1 MGIFIKGIIVCL
13 VLVISTFSAGSSG
26 EEDRLENRRWCDL
39 PLTSIDTPELQ
50 GLKNRALSQLDHFWL
65 SRLEQLGIEPAPEAD
80 PVTLLRRLH
89 YALTGLPPTPAEIDS
104 YLQDS
109 ATDRWEQR
117 VDQLLADPQFGVH
130 WARHWLDLVRWAET
144 DSYERDRLKPGAWR
158 YRDWVVN
165 AFNSDMPYDQFITQ
179 QLAGDELE
187 EESLDH
193 HVATGFLHLGIRDDE
208 PADPLQAVFDDL
220 DGMLDTTCRL
230 MLGISMGCAR
240 CHDHKGDP
248 IPARDYYRMLSFFE
262 GLKPYKS
269 GGGNGINTGNFVRKL
284 PVDLGTDDFDRS
296 LEEWR
301 RERTERLLEVRHLI
315 QEVRERWGEEP
326 LQIAR
331 AALWQG
337 QVLHLDFDQENDAIV
352 EDRETDRGDGHPG
365 KSLQLAENDRL
376 LIKRPVQNDFSI
388 SLWFRTE
395 REGAGGN
402 DDLRW
407 FRGTG
412 LVDGE
417 IGGVVADYGISL
429 VGQHVCA
436 GVGQPETFI
445 HGPGGMADGQWHHVV
460 FTRKRESGHIVL
472 WVDGA
477 QVASADGGKQEL
489 KDPEHLS
496 IGRMFPD
503 RHTLQGNID
512 EIRIWD
518 RVLDNHEVI
527 DLNIG
532 GGALP
537 THRQLVKD
545 RLGEA
550 EASRLALAIE
560 RLSQLQRPNR
570 HMVQVLSAQ
579 ERKDPPVSH
588 IRIRGTASNPGDA
601 VQAGFPEILGGG
613 DATITKP
620 QDGESSG
627 RRLALARWITAP
639 ENPRTARVISNRIWQ
654 HLFGQAIVPTPNDFG
669 KLGVPP
675 HDPALLDKVAL
686 ELIEEQWSLKGLI
699 RRLVSSSVFKISNQ
713 YDAIAEQ
720 KDPEN
725 QHLWR
730 FRGRRLSA
738 EELRDSVLAIS
749 GNLNRTLEGPGVYPP
764 MPEEIL
770 ATSSRPGAAWGRSS
784 AEDSARR
791 SLFIHVKRSLLHP
804 MLLAF
809 DMADTDSSCPV
820 RFNTVQPTQALTLLN
835 SDFTVK
841 QGKIFA
847 QRLRSEEDSLST
859 RVERALYLIAQRRP
873 TKDQIQRNIT
883 FIENIQQE
891 YNLEENKALDIFCV
905 MAFNLNEFIHID

>member
-1 MGIFIKGIIVCL
+1 MRIFIQGLFVSL
-13 VLVISTFSAGSSG
+13 VLVASTFSVGSSE
-26 EEDRLENRRWCDL
+26 EEDRLESRRWCDL
-39 PLTSIDTPELQ
+39 PLTSIETPQLQ
-50 GLKNRALSQLDHFWL
+50 GLKNRAESQIDHFWL
-65 SRLEQLGIEPAPEAD
+65 SGLEKLGIEPAPEAD

-104 YLQDS
+104 YLQDNAS
-109 ATDRWEQR
+109 DRWQRR

-165 AFNSDMPYDQFITQ
+165 AFNSDMPYDQFVTL
-179 QLAGDELE
+179 QLAGDELD

-220 DGMLDTTCRL
+220 DGMLDTTCRS

-262 GLKPYKS
+262 GLKHYKV
-269 GGGNGINTGNFVRKL
+269 GGGNHVNTDNFVRKL
-284 PVDLGTDDFDRS
+284 PVDLGTDEFEDS
-296 LEEWR
+296 LEDWR
-301 RERTERLLEVRHLI
+301 RERNERLLEVRNLI
-315 QEVRERWGEEP
+315 QEVKERWGEET
-326 LQIAR
+326 LQQAR
-331 AALWQG
+331 ADLWQG
-337 QVLHLDFDQENDAIV
+337 QVIHLGFNQEHEAII
-352 EDRETDRGDGHPG
+352 EDRESEREEGRHGQAL
-365 KSLQLAENDRL
+365 KLAENDRL
-376 LIKRPVQNDFSI
+376 LIERPVQDDFSI

-395 REGAGGN
+395 HEGAGGN

-417 IGGVVADYGISL
+417 IGGVVADFGISL

-445 HGPGGMADGQWHHVV
+445 HGPDGMADGQWHHVV
-460 FTRKRESGHIVL
+460 FTRKREDGRIVL

-477 QVASADGGKQEL
+477 QVASANGGKQQL
-489 KDPEHLS
+489 KAPEHLS
-496 IGRMFPD
+496 IGRMYPD
-503 RHTLQGNID
+503 RHTLHGNID
-512 EIRIWD
+512 EIRFWD
-518 RVLDNHEVI
+518 RVLENHEVI

-537 THRQLVKD
+537 AHRQMVKE

-550 EASRLALAIE
+550 EADRLSRAVE

-570 HMVQVLSAQ
+570 QLVQVLSAQ
-579 ERKDPPVSH
+579 EQPNPPTSH
-588 IRIRGTASNPGDA
+588 VRIRGTASSPGDE

-613 DATITKP
+613 DAVITKP

-627 RRLALARWITAP
+627 RRLALARWITDP
-639 ENPRTARVISNRIWQ
+639 GNPRTARVISNRIWQ
-654 HLFGQAIVPTPNDFG
+654 HLFGHPIVPTPNDFG
-669 KLGVPP
+669 ELGLPP
-675 HDPALLDKVAL
+675 HDPELLDRVAL
-686 ELIEEQWSLKGLI
+686 ELIDEKWSLKGLI
-699 RRLVSSSVFKISNQ
+699 RRLVTSSVFKVSNQ
-713 YDAIAEQ
+713 YDAVAEQ
-720 KDPEN
+720 KDPGN
-725 QHLWR
+725 RYLWR

-749 GNLNRTLEGPGVYPP
+749 GNLNRTLAGPGVYPP
-764 MPEEIL
+764 MPQEIL
-770 ATSSRPGAAWGRSS
+770 ATSSRPGAAWGRSNP
-784 AEDSARR
+784 EESARR

-835 SDFTVK
+835 SDFTIK

-847 QRLRSEEDSLST
+847 ERLRGEADSLAT
-859 RVERALYLIAQRRP
+859 RVERALYLVAQRKP
-873 TKDQIQRNIT
+873 TSERIRDNIA

-891 YNLEENKALDIFCV
+891 HNLDANTALDIFCV